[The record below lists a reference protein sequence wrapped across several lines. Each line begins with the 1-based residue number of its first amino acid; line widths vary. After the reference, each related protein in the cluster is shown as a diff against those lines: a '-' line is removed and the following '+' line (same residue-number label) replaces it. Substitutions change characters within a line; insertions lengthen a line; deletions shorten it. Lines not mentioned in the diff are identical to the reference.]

1 MSYFTNWIDDQ
12 VVELLKSG
20 KVGLLPSD
28 TIYGLSA
35 IALNENAVKK
45 VHRLKDRSGH
55 KPFIVLISDT
65 PQLEVL
71 GIESTQAKI
80 VKNYWPGALSVIFA
94 SKTIPSWLQ
103 LGSRS
108 LAIRMPANQKLCDLI
123 AKTGPII
130 STSANLEGEK
140 PANSAKEAQ
149 EVFGEQLD
157 FYVDIGK
164 LEGEPS
170 TLVAIENEKLKVVRQ
185 GSLKIKP

>member
-20 KVGLLPSD
+20 KVGLLPS
-28 TIYGLSA
+28 
-35 IALNENAVKK
+35 EN
-45 VHRLKDRSGH
+45 
-55 KPFIVLISDT
+55 
-65 PQLEVL
+65 
-71 GIESTQAKI
+71 
-80 VKNYWPGALSVIFA
+80 
-94 SKTIPSWLQ
+94 IPSWLQ
-103 LGSRS
+103 LGSRG
-108 LAIRMPANQKLCDLI
+108 LAIRMPANQELRDLI
-123 AKTGPII
+123 AKVGPII

-149 EVFGEQLD
+149 EIFGEQLD

-170 TLVAIENEKLKVVRQ
+170 TLVAINNEKLKVVRQ